1 MKLVCLMKLRYPWGP
16 MMRHEV
22 AHLVDD
28 FLGSVLPQRMV
39 RVSRVLTHFLT
50 PFLRDEVVVVVVVAI
65 VVVVV
70 VASTSPTT
78 TRGR

>member
-1 MKLVCLMKLRYPWGP
+1 

-22 AHLVDD
+22 AHLVDG
-28 FLGSVLPQRMV
+28 FLGAEQSHIPQRMV
-39 RVSRVLTHFLT
+39 RVSRVLTHFLA
-50 PFLRDEVVVVVVVAI
+50 PFLRDEVVVVIVVVVVAI

-70 VASTSPTT
+70 ASTSPNT

>member
-1 MKLVCLMKLRYPWGP
+1 MKLRYPWGP

-39 RVSRVLTHFLT
+39 RVSRVATHFLT
-50 PFLRDEVVVVVVVAI
+50 PFLRDEVVVVVVVVAI